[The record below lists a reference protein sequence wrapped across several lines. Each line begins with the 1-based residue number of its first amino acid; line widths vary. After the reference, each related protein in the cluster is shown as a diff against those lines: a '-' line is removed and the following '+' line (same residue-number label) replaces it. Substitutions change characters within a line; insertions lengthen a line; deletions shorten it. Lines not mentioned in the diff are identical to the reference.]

1 MSENPKSIILIQ
13 SYGEKLALKD
23 RFLAEGTINI
33 GILGKKQKLKYF
45 LNANT
50 KSFGTS
56 APHIPTEPLLISN
69 NKFSRPRHFVL

>member
-33 GILGKKQKLKYF
+33 GILGKKTRTKIFLECEYKKLR
-45 LNANT
+45 
-50 KSFGTS
+50 
-56 APHIPTEPLLISN
+56 HICTAHTYRATFNLE
-69 NKFSRPRHFVL
+69 